1 MGLRHP
7 LENDPPECL
16 GHSFILPVGW
26 SQGELMRPPPRG

>member
-26 SQGELMRPPPRG
+26 SRGS